1 MFVSDILHA
10 AFKQLFQINPAS
22 LAVMKKT
29 SLIKLMVALSTTLLA
44 GCSSIPLMTPD
55 MAMQSPHKVKL
66 EGAQGAI
73 SNAQSKAI
81 LAKLKKNGDDT
92 NIFDKHLAL
101 ESEIVGSPLVIG
113 NKVDLLID
121 GPTTYKAM
129 IQAIESAK
137 DHINMETYIIEDDE
151 IGQKFAALL
160 IGKQKSGVQVNLIYD
175 SVGSSST
182 PKEFFKMLTD
192 AGVNVLEYN
201 PINPLDTRKD
211 WDVNQRDHRKLLI
224 VDGQI
229 AFIGGI
235 NISSVYSSG
244 SFGGG
249 ASGKQKSKPKKAL
262 MDTDAANALY
272 PNIGNSNLGPISTN
286 SSTQVEAVSEL
297 EGTPWRDTHM
307 QMTGPVVAEFQKL
320 FFETWTAQ
328 KGQAFAQKN
337 YFPVLTNQGNEIVRA
352 IGSSPDE
359 PYSQIYSTLISAI
372 NSSETQVFL
381 TNAYFV
387 PDPQLLAS
395 LKEAVVRGVDV
406 RLLLPEKTDSSLVL
420 HASRSFYDELLT
432 AGVKIYERQGALL
445 HAKTALIDGV
455 WSTIGSTN
463 LDWRSF
469 VHNQEINAVML
480 GQDFGA
486 KMQQTFE
493 KDLTVSKQITLEAWR
508 ARPIATRLK
517 EKAARLWARFL

>member
-1 MFVSDILHA
+1 MMQKNYVRNVVFVLS
-10 AFKQLFQINPAS
+10 
-22 LAVMKKT
+22 T
-29 SLIKLMVALSTTLLA
+29 SLIV

-55 MAMQSPHKVKL
+55 MALQSPRKVKL
-66 EGAQGAI
+66 EGAQGSL

-81 LAKLKKNGDDT
+81 LAKLKKDGKDT

-101 ESEIVGSPLVIG
+101 ESEIVGSPLIVG

-121 GPTTYKAM
+121 GPATYQAM
-129 IQAIESAK
+129 MKAIEGAK

-151 IGQKFAALL
+151 VGQKFSEAF
-160 IGKQKSGVQVNLIYD
+160 IRKQQSGVQVNLIYD
-175 SVGSSST
+175 SVGSSGT
-182 PKEFFKMLTD
+182 PKAFFKTMSD

-201 PINPLDTRKD
+201 PINPLTTRKG

-224 VDGQI
+224 VDGEI
-229 AFIGGI
+229 AFLGGI

-249 ASGKQKSKPKKAL
+249 SSAPSTSSIKRTQEKLKAENADPKR
-262 MDTDAANALY
+262 THQ
-272 PNIGNSNLGPISTN
+272 NSNLGPVLINTPQHDPGTSKT
-286 SSTQVEAVSEL
+286 

-307 QMTGPVVAEFQKL
+307 QITGPVVAEFQKL
-320 FFETWTAQ
+320 YFDTWKSQ
-328 KGQAFAQKN
+328 KGKELAQKN
-337 YFPVLTNQGNEIVRA
+337 YYPALINQGNEIVRA

-372 NSSETQVFL
+372 NSAETQVYL

-387 PDPQLLAS
+387 PDPQLLAA
-395 LKEAVVRGVDV
+395 LKEAVARGVDV
-406 RLLLPEKTDSSLVL
+406 RLLLPEKTDSGLVF
-420 HASRSFYDELLT
+420 HASRSFYDELLS
-432 AGVKIYERQGALL
+432 AGVKIYEREGALL
-445 HAKTALIDGV
+445 HAKTAEIDGV
-455 WSTIGSTN
+455 WATIGSTN

-469 VHNQEINAVML
+469 IHNQEINAVML

-486 KMQQTFE
+486 KMQQMFE
-493 KDLTVSKQITLEAWR
+493 KDLSVSNQITLNAWR
-508 ARPIATRLK
+508 KRPVTMRLK